1 MKKIAIISI
10 FIGLFSLAAV
20 AQTKSKTT
28 SKQVD
33 TKTASAKPIT
43 GKSADKKA
51 KNPKPKTVV
60 KEKKEPEKSK
70 SAKTQPGK
78 AQTAKEAAKTQNG
91 KPATGKTQTTKNQT
105 TKPKPVKTEI
115 VKGQTIKPQLP
126 PLAKIAVQSNVKS
139 PAKPDVRSA
148 VKDAPKPIVKPVIKQ
163 TANKPE
169 KPFIETPA
177 RITSDPNFDAGEIIG
192 KTYANNNFN
201 FSVTLPDDWEIADED
216 FAQRLKKEGFDL
228 SVETPKAASATAQ
241 SNLNAAVN
249 RVRVLL
255 TAYKASPETNQNA
268 ILRVSIEDLSSVPQV
283 KDAVDYFDLMR
294 ATYRNIKLPAGFK
307 YSETQAERLGA
318 MQFGFLDIS
327 AGKGKKRMY
336 ATVQGGHALM
346 FTLTYNTD
354 EDLAALKNVLAAGDF
369 RLR

>member
-28 SKQVD
+28 PKQVD
-33 TKTASAKPIT
+33 TKTASAK
-43 GKSADKKA
+43 SADKKA
-51 KNPKPKTVV
+51 ESPKPKTVV
-60 KEKKEPEKSK
+60 KEKKDPEKSK
-70 SAKTQPGK
+70 SAKTQTGK
-78 AQTAKEAAKTQNG
+78 TQTAKEAAKTQNG

-115 VKGQTIKPQLP
+115 VKGQTIKTQQP
-126 PLAKIAVQSNVKS
+126 PLAKIAVQPNVKS
-139 PAKPDVRSA
+139 PAKTDVKLP

-169 KPFIETPA
+169 KPFTETPA
-177 RITSDPNFDAGEIIG
+177 RITADPNFDAGEIIG

-228 SVETPKAASATAQ
+228 SVETPKAASASVQ
-241 SNLNAAVN
+241 NNLNDAAN
-249 RVRVLL
+249 RVRILL

-336 ATVQGGHALM
+336 ATVRAGHALM

-354 EDLAALKNVLAAGDF
+354 EDLAVLKSVLAAGDF
-369 RLR
+369 RRR